1 MNLNLSDR
9 LLSLMRSL
17 SRIDSPTTIIAVNGT
32 TLAVPHSYITHKSK
46 EGQIEKAIPS
56 L

>member
-1 MNLNLSDR
+1 
-9 LLSLMRSL
+9 MRSL
-17 SRIDSPTTIIAVNGT
+17 SRIDSPTTTIIAVNGT
-32 TLAVPHSYITHKSK
+32 ALAVPHSYITHKPK